1 MSRTPTL
8 TASKR
13 DKLQRMI
20 DRTAKLNEKYHHA
33 QRELNDWCID
43 HYGQEPG
50 DVDADGIID
59 ALFGGCGAGNS
70 ISAESFDKEML
81 SCIRSQKPSPRI

>member
-1 MSRTPTL
+1 MANIPALTP
-8 TASKR
+8 SKR
-13 DKLQRMI
+13 AKLQRMI
-20 DRTAKLNEKYHHA
+20 DRTAKLNEKYHNA
-33 QRELNDWCID
+33 QKDLNDWCID

-59 ALFGGCGAGNS
+59 ALFGGCGAGSS

-81 SCIRSQKPSPRI
+81 ACIERERQ